1 MKKEKLTLEA
11 IKQDLMKMVG
21 FQLSNKTD
29 WRFSYI
35 VPITLLAVFAG
46 ILLKNVFVGLLIFL
60 FAAYH
65 IVRYVIEYRA
75 YSQKKNAV
83 ISMIERGE
91 ISISNEIFS
100 HISTE
105 TVYEPHR
112 VGRRARATKTI
123 TVYYFNGGSSWRV
136 PNVDKHY
143 AWSKEYY
150 ISSKGLE
157 NISISGDEF
166 YFVSL
171 QANHEV
177 AYIYPCKNFEFD
189 VSLKNNITPV

>member
-11 IKQDLMKMVG
+11 VKQDLMKMVN

-35 VPITLLAVFAG
+35 VPITLLAVMAS
-46 ILLKNVFVGLLIFL
+46 ILLKNVFVGLLIFSI
-60 FAAYH
+60 AAYH
-65 IVRYVIEYRA
+65 ILRYVIEYREYKQSKLA
-75 YSQKKNAV
+75 I
-83 ISMIERGE
+83 ISLIDKGE
-91 ISISNEIFS
+91 ILISNDVFS
-100 HISTE
+100 HIATE

-112 VGRRARATKTI
+112 VGRRAHATKTI

-143 AWSKEYY
+143 AWSKEFY

-157 NISISGDEF
+157 NISIAGDEF

-177 AYIYPCKNFEFD
+177 AYIYPCKNFELD
-189 VSLKNNITPV
+189 ASLKNSVI

>member
-11 IKQDLMKMVG
+11 IKRDLMKMVE

-35 VPITLLAVFAG
+35 VPITLLAVMIG
-46 ILLKNVFVGLLIFL
+46 ILLKNVLIGLLVFSV
-60 FAAYH
+60 AAYH
-65 IVRYVIEYRA
+65 IVRYIIEYRE
-75 YSQKKNAV
+75 YVKSKKAIV
-83 ISMIERGE
+83 SLIEREE
-91 ISISNEIFS
+91 ISISNEVFS
-100 HISTE
+100 HIANE
-105 TVYEPHR
+105 TIYEPHN

-123 TVYYFNGGSSWRV
+123 TVYYFNGGYSWRV

-143 AWSKEYY
+143 AWSKDFY

-157 NISISGDEF
+157 NISIPGDEF

-171 QANHEV
+171 QSLHEI
-177 AYIYPCKNFEFD
+177 AYIYPCKNFELD
-189 VSLKNNITPV
+189 ANLKNNVI

>member
-1 MKKEKLTLEA
+1 MKKEKLTLGA

-29 WRFSYI
+29 LRFSYI
-35 VPITLLAVFAG
+35 VPITLLAVMAG
-46 ILLKNVFVGLLIFL
+46 VLLKNVIVGLLIFAV
-60 FAAYH
+60 AAYH
-65 IVRYVIEYRA
+65 IVRYMIEYREH
-75 YSQKKNAV
+75 KKSKLAI
-83 ISMIERGE
+83 ISLVERGE
-91 ISISNEIFS
+91 ISISNEVFS
-100 HISTE
+100 HIANE
-105 TVYEPHR
+105 TIYEPHN

-123 TVYYFNGGSSWRV
+123 TVYYFNGGSSWR
-136 PNVDKHY
+136 PPSVDKHY
-143 AWSKEYY
+143 DWSKDFY

-177 AYIYPCKNFEFD
+177 AYIYPCKNFELD
-189 VSLKNNITPV
+189 ATLKNNVATV

>member
-11 IKQDLMKMVG
+11 IKQDLMKVVS
-21 FQLSNKTD
+21 FQLSNKTA

-35 VPITLLAVFAG
+35 VPITLLAGMVGA
-46 ILLKNVFVGLLIFL
+46 LLKNVIVGLLIFSI
-60 FAAYH
+60 AAYH

-75 YSQKKNAV
+75 YSQRKNAV
-83 ISMIERGE
+83 ISMIEREE

-100 HISTE
+100 HIATE
-105 TVYEPHR
+105 TIYEPHG
-112 VGRRARATKTI
+112 VGRRALATKTI
-123 TVYYFNGGSSWRV
+123 TVYYFNGGYSWRV

-143 AWSKEYY
+143 AWSKDFY

-157 NISISGDEF
+157 NISIPGDEF

-171 QANHEV
+171 QSLHEI
-177 AYIYPCKNFEFD
+177 AYIYPCKNFELD
-189 VSLKNNITPV
+189 ASLKNNVI

>member
-11 IKQDLMKMVG
+11 IKQDLMKTVG

-35 VPITLLAVFAG
+35 VPITLLAVMIG
-46 ILLKNVFVGLLIFL
+46 ILLKNVLIGLLIFSI
-60 FAAYH
+60 AAYH

-83 ISMIERGE
+83 ISMIEREE

-100 HISTE
+100 HIATE
-105 TVYEPHR
+105 TIYEPHR
-112 VGRRARATKTI
+112 VGGRALAIKTI
-123 TVYYFNGGSSWRV
+123 TVYYFNGGSSWRL
-136 PNVDKHY
+136 PSVDKHY
-143 AWSKEYY
+143 DWSKDFY

-177 AYIYPCKNFEFD
+177 AYIYPCKNFELD
-189 VSLKNNITPV
+189 ANLKNNVS